1 MGDFLCIIY
10 ELLFLDGFWDEVFC
24 ELSILYLLVCWSIDN
39 FDLIVDKN
47 VCVMNLIVVYC
58 NCGYLMVDI
67 DLLWLDKVW
76 FCSYFDFEVL
86 IYGLMLW
93 DFDWV
98 FKVDGFVGV

>member
-1 MGDFLCIIY
+1 
-10 ELLFLDGFWDEVFC
+10 
-24 ELSILYLLVCWSIDN
+24 
-39 FDLIVDKN
+39 
-47 VCVMNLIVVYC
+47 MNLIVVYC

-98 FKVDGFVGV
+98 FKVDGFVGVQYKKLCDVLGLLCDVYCCYIGVEYVYIFDFE